1 MRKYQFVEMFFFAI
15 WMTAFLQS
23 GAQTVTTTSAGTQKQ
38 GDPIVLIGTVIL
50 PQGTISQ
57 GYVAIVNG
65 RIASISDKLP
75 TLPKA
80 VIVYTNGIILP
91 GFVDVH
97 NHVPF
102 NILPRWKPGQVY
114 TNRNQWRT
122 DPEVLSKIN
131 GPMDRIEPA
140 NFCDMNR
147 WGELRA
153 LVGGATSIMTTHAQ
167 PCING
172 LVRNLDLNSGFY
184 GTTELDREHIFN
196 VLDLPPASDPAARAA
211 FVGAASFFIGHPFYE
226 ALFIH
231 LAEGTDAASQ
241 EEFTFMQS
249 QSLLNPKG
257 VVIHGIPLGANDFQA
272 MALNGTALV
281 WSPRS
286 NLELYGQTANI
297 NAAMDAGV
305 EIALAP
311 DWAITGSSNML
322 DELKVAA
329 QWNCTQL
336 NGRLTDRQLV
346 EMVTSAPAHIAGVD
360 DEVGA
365 IAVGLRADIL
375 VINGDRI
382 NPYKTVVDA
391 TSANVDL
398 VLINGVPI
406 YGDRKLMKSFWDKSE
421 MEEIKLNEAAKVLA
435 APAAN
440 IVVSQIE
447 TRLKAALQAEGVS
460 LAPLVEADGF
470 VLSPAATDCVARVV
484 ERQVEN
490 RAMTQGIN
498 NRKETTKKGKLTV
511 TALPNPSRN
520 YFTINTSGGSENPLQ
535 MRITDIL
542 GRNVEMQKKI
552 ASNTTFRIGNNLQ
565 PGVYF
570 VEVMQGIERQLL
582 KLIKQ

>member
-1 MRKYQFVEMFFFAI
+1 MTKSQLIAVFLSAI
-15 WMTAFLQS
+15 GMTGIMNS
-23 GAQTVTTTSAGTQKQ
+23 PAQTSTGNSSGTQKQ
-38 GDPIVLIGTVIL
+38 GDPIVLVGTVIL

-65 RIASISDKLP
+65 RIASVSDKLP
-75 TLPKA
+75 ILPKA
-80 VIVYTNGIILP
+80 VIVNTNGIILP

-97 NHVPF
+97 NHVSF
-102 NILPRWKPGQVY
+102 NVLPRWKPSQVY

-122 DPEVLSKIN
+122 DPEVISKIN
-131 GPMDRIEPA
+131 GPIDRIEPV

-184 GTTELDREHIFN
+184 GTTELDREHIYN
-196 VLDLPPASDPAARAA
+196 VLDLPPASDPAARAG
-211 FVGAASFFIGHPFYE
+211 FVGAASFFIGNPFYE

-231 LAEGTDAASQ
+231 LAEGTDAASR

-257 VVIHGIPLGANDFQA
+257 VVIHGIPLSAADFQA

-297 NAAMDAGV
+297 NAAIDAGV

-346 EMVTSAPAHIAGVD
+346 DMVTSAPAHIAGVD
-360 DEVGA
+360 DEVGS
-365 IAVGLRADIL
+365 IKVGLRADIL
-375 VINGDRI
+375 VISGDRT
-382 NPYKTVVDA
+382 NPYRAAVNA
-391 TSANVDL
+391 TAANVDL
-398 VLINGVPI
+398 VLIDGVPL
-406 YGDRKLMKSFWDKSE
+406 YGDRKLMKSFWDKSV
-421 MEEIKLNEAAKVLA
+421 MEEIKLIEATKVLA
-435 APAAN
+435 APATN

-447 TRLKAALQAEGVS
+447 MRLKTVLQAEGVS
-460 LAPLVEADGF
+460 LAPLTEANNF
-470 VLSPAATDCVARVV
+470 VLTTI
-484 ERQVEN
+484 
-490 RAMTQGIN
+490 TQRGLC
-498 NRKETTKKGKLTV
+498 K
-511 TALPNPSRN
+511 
-520 YFTINTSGGSENPLQ
+520 
-535 MRITDIL
+535 
-542 GRNVEMQKKI
+542 
-552 ASNTTFRIGNNLQ
+552 
-565 PGVYF
+565 
-570 VEVMQGIERQLL
+570 
-582 KLIKQ
+582 